1 MSRSV
6 RPKLLPIVLAAA
18 VIVGSPMLGHAQATA
33 WKIDPAHSAANFTVR
48 HLGISNVHGHFGG
61 VTGEI
66 VLDPADLTKSS
77 VKATIDTTTVDTGV
91 PMRDTDLKSDHFFD
105 VAKYPAMTFASK
117 SITKSGDGYSVTG
130 DLTMH
135 GVTKEVV
142 LAMDSPSGEVAMG
155 KQTRRGFEATTT
167 IHRKD
172 FGLTF
177 GETLT
182 KAGDAM
188 IGDDIKVTL
197 EVEAT
202 KP

>member
-1 MSRSV
+1 MSRSFG
-6 RPKLLPIVLAAA
+6 LLLSVVLAGAA
-18 VIVGSPMLGHAQATA
+18 TLAQAQTST

-48 HLGISNVHGHFGG
+48 HLGISNVHGRFGG

-91 PMRDTDLKSDHFFD
+91 PPRDTDLKSDHFFD
-105 VAKYPAMTFASK
+105 VAKYPTITFVSK
-117 SITKSGDGYSVTG
+117 SITKNGDGYTVTG

-135 GVTKEVV
+135 GVTKSVE
-142 LAMDSPSGEVAMG
+142 LAMDPPSGEVSMG
-155 KQTRRGFEATTT
+155 KVTRRGFDAATT

-172 FGLTF
+172 FGLTY
-177 GETLT
+177 GQALT

-188 IGDDIKVTL
+188 IGDDVKVAL
-197 EVEAT
+197 EIEAT
-202 KP
+202 KQ

>member
-1 MSRSV
+1 MSRSFG
-6 RPKLLPIVLAAA
+6 LALSVILAGAA
-18 VIVGSPMLGHAQATA
+18 TLAQAQTST

-48 HLGISNVHGHFGG
+48 HLGISNVHGRFGG

-66 VLDPADLTKSS
+66 VLDPADLAKSS

-91 PMRDTDLKSDHFFD
+91 PARDNDLKSDHFFD
-105 VAKYPAMTFASK
+105 VAKYPTMTFISK
-117 SITKSGDGYSVTG
+117 SIAKNGDGYTVTG

-135 GVTKEVV
+135 GVTKSVE
-142 LAMDSPSGEVAMG
+142 LSMDPPSGEVSMG
-155 KQTRRGFEATTT
+155 KATRRGFDATTT

-172 FGLTF
+172 FGLTY
-177 GETLT
+177 GQALT

-188 IGDDIKVTL
+188 IGDDVKVSL

-202 KP
+202 RQ

>member
-1 MSRSV
+1 MCRSL
-6 RPKLLPIVLAAA
+6 RTNLLPFVLATA
-18 VIVGSPMLGHAQATA
+18 VIVASPMLGYAQSPT

-66 VLDPADLTKSS
+66 VLDPADLAKSS

-105 VAKYPAMTFASK
+105 VAKYPSMTFASK
-117 SITKSGDGYSVTG
+117 SIAKNGDGYTVTG

-155 KQTRRGFEATTT
+155 KQTRRGFDATTT
-167 IHRKD
+167 INRKD

-177 GETLT
+177 GESLT

-188 IGDDIKVTL
+188 IGDDVKVTL
-197 EVEAT
+197 EVEAI

>member
-1 MSRSV
+1 MTRCLAFIF
-6 RPKLLPIVLAAA
+6 PALLAVAATPA
-18 VIVGSPMLGHAQATA
+18 HGQSST
-33 WKIDPAHSAANFTVR
+33 WKIDPAHSAANFTIR
-48 HLGISNVHGHFGG
+48 HLGISNVHGRFGG

-91 PMRDTDLKSDHFFD
+91 PPRDTDLKSDHFFD
-105 VAKYPAMTFASK
+105 VAKYPTMTFVSK
-117 SITKSGDGYSVTG
+117 SIIKNGDGYTVTG

-135 GVTKEVV
+135 GVTKQVE
-142 LAMDSPSGEVAMG
+142 LAMDRPSGEVSMG
-155 KQTRRGFEATTT
+155 KAIRRGFDANTT

-177 GETLT
+177 GEGLT

-188 IGDDIKVTL
+188 IGDDVKVTI
-197 EVEAT
+197 EVEST
-202 KP
+202 N

>member
-1 MSRSV
+1 MSRSFGFIF
-6 RPKLLPIVLAAA
+6 PILLAGAATQ
-18 VIVGSPMLGHAQATA
+18 AQAQLST

-48 HLGISNVHGHFGG
+48 HLGISNVHGRFGG

-66 VLDPADLTKSS
+66 DLDPADLAKSS

-91 PMRDTDLKSDHFFD
+91 PPRDNDLKSDHFFD
-105 VAKYPAMTFASK
+105 VAKYPTMTFVSK
-117 SITKSGDGYSVTG
+117 SIAKNSDGYIVTG

-135 GVTKEVV
+135 GITKQVD
-142 LAMDSPSGEVAMG
+142 LAMDPPSGEVSMG
-155 KQTRRGFEATTT
+155 KATRRGFDATTT

-177 GETLT
+177 GESLT

-188 IGDDIKVTL
+188 IGDDVKVTL
-197 EVEAT
+197 EVEIT
-202 KP
+202 KQ